1 MSIKIFNNLYD
12 VYEIISSYN
21 IKMISKYQ
29 KPINSKFN
37 SKTNADEITIGLDLS
52 GKIAV
57 VTGGYSG
64 IGLETTRALVDA
76 GAIVIIPAKRIDIS
90 TQNLKGIVSRENIVE
105 MDLGN
110 LNSVKKFTEDFKD
123 NFEKLDLL
131 INNAGIM
138 ACPETRLGN
147 NWESQ
152 FAINHIGHFLLTRE
166 LMVTM
171 AGNEGARFVSLSSS
185 AHSLTGILWDDIH
198 FQNNPYDKWM
208 AYGQSKTASSLI
220 AIEFHRRMI
229 DKGVSGFSVHPGGI
243 ITPLQRHLEKEEMIA
258 LGWMD
263 KDGSPSEMAKN
274 FFKTTSQ
281 GASTSLWCATS
292 PKLNDVGGVF
302 CEDCDVSKR
311 KHEVDESLRRY
322 FGVADWA
329 VDSDEASKLWD
340 VTEKML
346 VS

>member
-1 MSIKIFNNLYD
+1 M
-12 VYEIISSYN
+12 ISSL
-21 IKMISKYQ
+21 Q
-29 KPINSKFN
+29 KPISSGFN
-37 SKTNADEITIGLDLS
+37 SKSNAHEITKDVDLN
-52 GKIAV
+52 GKIAI

-64 IGLETTRALVDA
+64 IGLETTRALVDI
-76 GAIVIIPAKRIDIS
+76 GAEVIIPAKRSDVAIK
-90 TQNLKGIVSRENIVE
+90 NLEGIVSKENIVE
-105 MDLGN
+105 MDLSD
-110 LNSVKKFTEDFKD
+110 LNSVK
-123 NFEKLDLL
+123 NFADSYKENFNKLDLL

-138 ACPETRLGN
+138 ACPEIRIGD

-166 LMVTM
+166 LMDVM
-171 AGNEGARFVSLSSS
+171 AENDGARFVSLSSS

-229 DKGVSGFSVHPGGI
+229 DKGVSGYSVHPGGI
-243 ITPLQRHLEKEEMIA
+243 ITPLQRHLQKEEMIA

-263 KDGSPSEMAKN
+263 EDGSPSEMTKN

-292 PKLNDVGGVF
+292 PNLNDIGGIF
-302 CEDCDVSKR
+302 CEDCDIAKR
-311 KHEVDESLRRY
+311 KNEVDESLQRY

-329 VDSDEASKLWD
+329 VDADEASKLWD
-340 VTEKML
+340 ITEKML
-346 VS
+346 AS

>member
-1 MSIKIFNNLYD
+1 
-12 VYEIISSYN
+12 
-21 IKMISKYQ
+21 MISKHQ
-29 KPINSKFN
+29 TPTKSGFH
-37 SKTNADEITIGLDLS
+37 SKTNADEITNGIDLNE
-52 GKIAV
+52 KIAI

-64 IGLETTRALVDA
+64 IGLETTRELVA
-76 GAIVIIPAKRIDIS
+76 TGAKVIIPAKR
-90 TQNLKGIVSRENIVE
+90 TEVAVQNLEGIVSKENIVE

-110 LNSVKKFTEDFKD
+110 LNSVKKFTEDFKES
-123 NFEKLDLL
+123 FGKLDLL

-138 ACPETRLGN
+138 ACPETRIGN
-147 NWESQ
+147 GWESQ
-152 FAINHIGHFLLTRE
+152 FAVNHIGHFLLTKE
-166 LMVTM
+166 LMDTM
-171 AGNEGARFVSLSSS
+171 AENDSARFVSLSSS

-220 AIEFHRRMI
+220 AIEFHRRML

-243 ITPLQRHLEKEEMIA
+243 LTPLQRHLQKEEMVA

-263 KDGSPSEMAKN
+263 ENGSPSEMAKN

-281 GASTSLWCATS
+281 GASTTLWCATS
-292 PKLNDVGGVF
+292 SSLNGIGGVF
-302 CEDCDVSKR
+302 CEDCDIAKR
-311 KHEVDESLRRY
+311 KNEVDESLQRY

-329 VDSDEASKLWD
+329 VDTEEASKLWD

-346 VS
+346 AS

>member
-1 MSIKIFNNLYD
+1 
-12 VYEIISSYN
+12 
-21 IKMISKYQ
+21 MISNLQ
-29 KPINSKFN
+29 KPIISGFDSK
-37 SKTNADEITIGLDLS
+37 SDADKIVKEKDLS
-52 GKIAV
+52 GKIAI

-64 IGLETTRALVDA
+64 IGLETTRALVA
-76 GAIVIIPAKRIDIS
+76 IGAKVIIPAKR
-90 TQNLKGIVSRENIVE
+90 TEVAVQNLEGIVSKENIVE

-110 LNSVKKFTEDFKD
+110 LNSVRKFTEDFKES
-123 NFEKLDLL
+123 FGKLDLL

-138 ACPETRLGN
+138 ACPETRIGN
-147 NWESQ
+147 GWESQ
-152 FAINHIGHFLLTRE
+152 FAVNHIGHFLLTKE
-166 LMVTM
+166 LMDTM
-171 AGNEGARFVSLSSS
+171 AENDSARFVSLSSS

-220 AIEFHRRMI
+220 AIEFHRRMV

-243 ITPLQRHLEKEEMIA
+243 LTPLQRHLQKEEMVA

-263 KDGSPSEMAKN
+263 ENGSPSEMAKN

-281 GASTSLWCATS
+281 GASTTLWCATS
-292 PKLNDVGGVF
+292 SSLNGIGGVF
-302 CEDCDVSKR
+302 CEDCDIAKR
-311 KHEVDESLRRY
+311 KNEVDESLQRY

-329 VDSDEASKLWD
+329 VDTEEASKLWD

-346 VS
+346 AS